1 MIKDVHRLP
10 VACDYGVE
18 LSMNKARAWTFKT
31 ESLENDN
38 VAYFHEAVAS
48 RFQAC

>member
-1 MIKDVHRLP
+1 MIKDVHRLS

-31 ESLENDN
+31 ESIENDN